1 MSDEELVHLA
11 SIVWERG
18 KWAGYVGKYSRE
30 HTWHLAGGAK
40 LKASDSPFMLPE
52 GYRDSA
58 RLDPEK
64 LFVASV
70 ASSHMLYWLHIAFG
84 MQIDVMGYVDEAR
97 GMLTQIGDGV
107 YWVSEIILQPKITY
121 GPKRTAA
128 PAAEARLHELAQ
140 EQCFIANSIK
150 TQVTVR
156 RAEAT

>member
-1 MSDEELVHLA
+1 MSKEDSVQLA
-11 SIVWERG
+11 SIAWERG

-58 RLDPEK
+58 RLDAEK

-84 MQIDVMGYVDEAR
+84 MELDVMGYVDEAR
-97 GMLTQIGDGV
+97 GMLTQIRDGV

-128 PAAEARLHELAQ
+128 PAAEARLHELAH
-140 EQCFIANSIK
+140 EQCFIANSVK
-150 TQVTVR
+150 TKITVR

>member
-1 MSDEELVHLA
+1 MSDEDLVNLA

-58 RLDPEK
+58 RLHAEK

-70 ASSHMLYWLHIAFG
+70 ASSHMLYWCTSPLG
-84 MQIDVMGYVDEAR
+84 WNSMS
-97 GMLTQIGDGV
+97 
-107 YWVSEIILQPKITY
+107 WVT
-121 GPKRTAA
+121 RTKLAA
-128 PAAEARLHELAQ
+128 
-140 EQCFIANSIK
+140 C
-150 TQVTVR
+150 
-156 RAEAT
+156 